1 LRCPALRFDVG
12 TGGLLWSGAMNGLLN
27 HTITVFLAFFAI
39 MNPVANTT
47 VFLGLTEGETPGIK
61 RRIAF
66 KSLFIAFTI
75 VLVFCL
81 FGRMLFELFGIT
93 LPAFRIAGGALVILV
108 GFQMLHGAPSRVH
121 HPREDAAQEGE
132 EAALGVAVSPLA
144 MPILAGPGT
153 LTTAMNFSATGNS
166 MEIVLTIAV
175 FALLCLITYVF
186 FLTGERLVGFI
197 GRGGINV
204 VTRLMGLILAV
215 VGTQMAIVG
224 LHAAGFG
231 T

>member
-1 LRCPALRFDVG
+1 M
-12 TGGLLWSGAMNGLLN
+12 SGLLN

-47 VFLGLTEGETPGIK
+47 VFLGLTDGEEPAIK
-61 RRIAF
+61 RQIAF
-66 KSLFIAFTI
+66 KSLFIAFAI

-93 LPAFRIAGGALVILV
+93 LPAFRIAGGALVGLV

-121 HPREDAAQEGE
+121 HPRDDDAAQNE
-132 EAALGVAVSPLA
+132 EAALSVAVSPLA

-153 LTTAMNFSATGNS
+153 LATAMNFSATGNS
-166 MEIVLTIAV
+166 MEIIITIAV
-175 FALLCLITYVF
+175 FALLCLITYAF
-186 FLTGERLVGFI
+186 FLTGQRLVGFI
-197 GRGGINV
+197 GKGGINV

-215 VGTQMAIVG
+215 IGTQMAIVG